1 MLKKKKTFGSSQG
14 WFDSKTLFCVKA
26 SLCHKEAGEREK
38 ESARE
43 DDGKC
48 NRSGS
53 LFGRERLH
61 DLSDTGQA
69 LWPLS
74 YQKTSFE
81 LYNISKELKAS
92 EWLKSARI
100 SVAEWLAR
108 PDVRLPRRVMV
119 SVSTLMHGDSERI
132 NSTSPRNDLLCITF
146 SRLIAT

>member
-1 MLKKKKTFGSSQG
+1 MLKKKNLWVITGMIWLQDSLLRKGLFVSQG
-14 WFDSKTLFCVKA
+14 GW
-26 SLCHKEAGEREK
+26 GEGKRK
-38 ESARE
+38 RTRE

-53 LFGRERLH
+53 LFGGERLH

-74 YQKTSFE
+74 YQKTFFE
-81 LYNISKELKAS
+81 LYNIPKELKAS

-100 SVAEWLAR
+100 SLAEWLAR